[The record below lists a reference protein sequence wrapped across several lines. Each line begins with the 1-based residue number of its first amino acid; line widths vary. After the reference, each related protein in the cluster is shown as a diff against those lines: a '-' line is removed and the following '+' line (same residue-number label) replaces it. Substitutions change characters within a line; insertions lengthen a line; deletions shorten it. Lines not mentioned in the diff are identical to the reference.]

1 MFGFMNRLRSSKKV
15 PTLQRIIE
23 EDQYKER
30 SSFDN
35 EKINQLR
42 REINRLSN
50 NIPRFN
56 LIKQI
61 ANAELEEAQ
70 QDYNEGIDN
79 NALRPEMLMLSKK
92 LEDAKEK
99 LKLNIKNI
107 EENNKELEKNKRELD
122 MLDGNGYRGGNKRRR
137 RRK

>member
-1 MFGFMNRLRSSKKV
+1 MNRLRSSKKV

-70 QDYNEGIDN
+70 QDYNEGIYN

-107 EENNKELEKNKRELD
+107 EENNKELD
-122 MLDGNGYRGGNKRRR
+122 MLEGNGYRGGNKRRR
-137 RRK
+137 K